1 MVIVMEEERSLSQVQ
16 EKLLK
21 AMREN
26 KIVTLDFA
34 GMMNIEEEFLKDLFA
49 TYPKSMDFLK
59 KIRIQNANSIIVH
72 SLKMVVNSIDRKK
85 K

>member
-59 KIRIQNANSIIVH
+59 KVRIQNANSIIVH

>member
-16 EKLLK
+16 EKLLR

-59 KIRIQNANSIIVH
+59 KIRIQNANSIVVH

>member
-1 MVIVMEEERSLSQVQ
+1 MVIVMEEERSLSQIQ

-26 KIVTLDFA
+26 RIVTLDFA

>member
-16 EKLLK
+16 EKLLR

-59 KIRIQNANSIIVH
+59 KVRIQNANSIVVH

>member
-1 MVIVMEEERSLSQVQ
+1 MVIVMEEERSLSQIQ

-26 KIVTLDFA
+26 RIVTLDFA

-59 KIRIQNANSIIVH
+59 KVRIQNANSIIVH

>member
-1 MVIVMEEERSLSQVQ
+1 MVIVMEEEKSLSQVQ
-16 EKLLK
+16 EKLLR

-59 KIRIQNANSIIVH
+59 KIRIQNANSIVVH

>member
-1 MVIVMEEERSLSQVQ
+1 MVILMEDEKSLSQLQ
-16 EKLLK
+16 EKLLR

-26 KIVTLDFA
+26 TIVTLDFA

-59 KIRIQNANSIIVH
+59 KVRIQNANSIVVH